1 MSVNWDWV
9 GKEFNVKVLFSVAG
23 VASQILIQS
32 RGEDSFLLVDAGD
45 GIVRDLLELP
55 GQIFEK
61 ISTIAITH
69 GHFDHVGGIFSLL
82 SIFRLAKRNETLN
95 IISPPDNSNLKN
107 MINVFTEYYKQH
119 QTFEINFVE
128 AKDISLKFGSFVI
141 TPFLVQH
148 RSSLSPAGKKM
159 SAVGYR
165 ISKNKETILYTGDT
179 GYFEQLEKLVKD
191 IDLALIETTFIEK
204 KEDYH
209 LTLFEAKR
217 LSELAKDYIFVHVPT
232 HVHFKNLKEREN

>member
-32 RGEDSFLLVDAGD
+32 RKEESFLLVDAGD

-55 GQIFEK
+55 GRIFEK
-61 ISTIAITH
+61 INTIAITH

-82 SIFRLAKRNETLN
+82 SIFRLVNRSETLT

-107 MINVFTEYYKQH
+107 MINVFTEYNTAH
-119 QTFEINFVE
+119 QTFDINYVE
-128 AKDISLKFGSFVI
+128 TTDKSFKFKPFTI
-141 TPFLVQH
+141 TSFLVQH
-148 RSSLSPAGKKM
+148 RSSLSPPGKKM
-159 SAVGYR
+159 SAVGYK
-165 ISKNKETILYTGDT
+165 ISKNDETILYTGDT
-179 GYFEQLEKLVKD
+179 GYFDKLKILVKGV
-191 IDLALIETTFIEK
+191 DLALIEATFIEK

-209 LTLFEAKR
+209 LTLFEAKK
-217 LSELAKDYIFVHVPT
+217 LSELAKDYILVHVPT
-232 HVHFKNLKEREN
+232 HIHFQNLKKGKD